1 MIGDFIYDLFHGL
14 GPVVT
19 LLALFLIF
27 VIDAA
32 IFPAIPEVFA
42 VIFFLANPL
51 PEGSALVWGV
61 AILIM
66 AVLGELAGNT
76 LLYLVVRNLLVKKKR
91 TPRILERMMKR
102 YVKFLVCRDEKI
114 ILVNRVAPVVPMVG
128 AFMAVCEWSY
138 RKSISY
144 VFIGSLAK
152 YSFLLIL
159 VGSFGVMYERDT
171 AQVISI
177 VAVIVVIAV
186 SALLSFIYRRRME
199 NQ

>member
-14 GPVVT
+14 GPVVA

-42 VIFFLANPL
+42 VLFFLANPL
-51 PEGSALVWGV
+51 PDESAIVWGL
-61 AILIM
+61 AILSM
-66 AVLGELAGNT
+66 AILGELVGNT
-76 LLYLVVRNLLVKKKR
+76 VLYLVVRNLLVKKKR
-91 TPRILERMMKR
+91 VPRLLERMMKR
-102 YVKFLVCRDEKI
+102 YVKFLVCKDERI

-128 AFMAVCEWSY
+128 AFMAVCSWDY
-138 RKSISY
+138 RRSISY
-144 VFIGSLAK
+144 VFVGSVVK

-159 VGSFGVMYERDT
+159 VGSFGIVYERET
-171 AQVISI
+171 AQIISI
-177 VAVIVVIAV
+177 VAVLAVIGI
-186 SALLSFIYRRRME
+186 SGLLSLIYRRRMQ

>member
-51 PEGSALVWGV
+51 PEGSALVWGL
-61 AILIM
+61 AILTM

-186 SALLSFIYRRRME
+186 SALLSFVYRRRME